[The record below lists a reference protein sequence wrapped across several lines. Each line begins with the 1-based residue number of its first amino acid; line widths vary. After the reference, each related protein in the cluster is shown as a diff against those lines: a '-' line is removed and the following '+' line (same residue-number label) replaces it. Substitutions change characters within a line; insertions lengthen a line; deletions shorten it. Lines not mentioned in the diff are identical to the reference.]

1 MQHSSIRTFI
11 GSEINKKVNS
21 NLGKLINLIRAKELE
36 STTTETLLSIVS
48 QIEQEVLAEKQTQNQ
63 QIARYK
69 NTISDLQNIIQK
81 QQNEFL
87 SSNHVLIKE
96 KLLANISHEF
106 RTPLNAIVGMTHLL
120 QNTTLDYKQQHFLDV
135 TKTAADNLILM
146 INDLLEL
153 SSINEKSIHLQ
164 LQPFSI
170 EKLFTELYSIVW
182 FKAKQKQLDLTF
194 NISNELPEYL
204 NGDNTRL
211 HQILMNLLT
220 NAIKFTHKGKVV
232 LDVKA
237 ISKKNK
243 TVYIEVKVTD
253 TGIGIA
259 KDKLPNL
266 FETFTRLHDNK
277 KEVYVGLGS
286 GLNIVKQLVDKMD
299 GQISVQ
305 SELNK
310 GTSFSILIPFQIS
323 NTKEVKEHIS
333 QQKFSIEKILKS
345 KEILY
350 IEDNHANILYV
361 KNMLSS
367 KLKRFDAAEDF
378 IAATQLLNNRVYDCI
393 LSDVKLPEGSG
404 IDYIEQLRNNQTAI
418 NQTTPVIVVTAGA
431 TKSEY
436 EKAQA
441 IGVEAYINKPF
452 SPDTLFKELQQIFTK
467 KDDIQSLL
475 AFYPHPKPKK
485 SKESEDYLKHL
496 HKVMNGNKKAMMEMI
511 DIFLKQLPDSI
522 RKMEIA
528 VEKKDWHRVHF
539 EAHKVKSTIGIIG
552 LTKLQK
558 TILTINE
565 STRER
570 KNLNQVP
577 LLFEQFKK
585 QGEIEVKK
593 LIIERKKIS
602 KKK

>member
-1 MQHSSIRTFI
+1 MLIFK
-11 GSEINKKVNS
+11 GSEINNTVNS
-21 NLGKLINLIRAKELE
+21 NLGKLTKLIRTKELE
-36 STTTETLLSIVS
+36 SANTETLLALIT
-48 QIEQEVLAEKQTQNQ
+48 QIEQEVLTEKQAYNEE
-63 QIARYK
+63 IAAYQ
-69 NTISDLQNIIQK
+69 NTILSLQNTIEK
-81 QQNEFL
+81 QENKT
-87 SSNHVLIKE
+87 SSIEHVLIKE

-106 RTPLNAIVGMTHLL
+106 RTPLNAILGMTYLL
-120 QNTTLDYKQQHFLDV
+120 QNTALDYKQQHFLDV

-153 SSINEKSIHLQ
+153 SSINQKAINLQ
-164 LQPFSI
+164 IQPFSI

-194 NISNELPEYL
+194 NLSSQLPEYL
-204 NGDNTRL
+204 NGDSARL
-211 HQILMNLLT
+211 HQILINLLT
-220 NAIKFTHKGKVV
+220 NAIKFTHKGNIKLETKVV
-232 LDVKA
+232 
-237 ISKKNK
+237 NK
-243 TVYIEVKVTD
+243 GNKRAFIEIKVTD

-259 KDKLPNL
+259 KEKLPNL

-286 GLNIVKQLVDKMD
+286 GLSIVKELVDKMD

-305 SELNK
+305 SKLNK
-310 GTSFSILIPFQIS
+310 GTSFIVLIPFEIPS
-323 NTKEVKEHIS
+323 ATDVKKHIS
-333 QQKFSIEKILKS
+333 HNDFSIEETLKN

-378 IAATQLLNNRVYDCI
+378 VTATKLLNNKVYDCI

-404 IDYIEQLRNNQTAI
+404 IDYIEELRSDKIAI
-418 NQTTPVIVVTAGA
+418 NCKTPVIVVTAGA

-436 EKAQA
+436 QKAQQ

-452 SPDTLFKELQQIFTK
+452 SPDTLFRELHQIFAE

-485 SKESEDYLKHL
+485 SKENENYLKHL
-496 HKVMNGNKKAMMEMI
+496 HKVMNGNKKAMIEMI
-511 DIFLKQLPDSI
+511 DIFLKQLPDST
-522 RKMEIA
+522 RKMETA
-528 VEKKDWHRVHF
+528 VEKRDWHRVHF

-565 STRER
+565 NTREH
-570 KNLNQVP
+570 KNLNQIP
-577 LLFEQFKK
+577 QLFEEFKK
-585 QGEIEVKK
+585 QGKIEVKK
-593 LIIERKKIS
+593 LTSERRKIS
-602 KKK
+602 RRSK